1 MSHRHSLRRHLLTTS
16 AAACFAMIAATG
28 QQAFAQTAAEEE
40 AEAAP
45 AAPPT
50 AVPADSIALPEISV
64 VATRT
69 PRPTNEIGSALTV
82 ITREALQRRQ
92 TRLVSEVLREVAG
105 VSVGRTGGVG
115 SFTEVRIRGAESN
128 HTLVLIN
135 GIEAN
140 DPASGRLFDFG
151 NLLASDVERIE
162 VLRGPQSA
170 LYGSDAIGGV
180 INIVTLEGR
189 GPITGQAR
197 VEGGSFGTVSANGR
211 VGGGNEDYAFSASVD
226 FFRTEGFNLSDFGS
240 EEDGHRN
247 ITLNFTGRINPLDVL
262 QIDLAGRFTDASVE
276 NDPQDFTTGRTL
288 DSALDESDTQQ
299 AYGLARATLTLF
311 EGLWEQSAGI
321 TVTDT
326 RNDFVS
332 EFGNSFSEG
341 TLATISYQSDVY
353 LETPNLLD
361 AGHVLTFLF
370 EREETNF
377 SNEFLQGNDTGDFG
391 YVGQYQLSLLDRIFL
406 SGSVRHDD
414 FDTFEDFTTYRVT
427 ASVEP
432 FDTGTRLHGSYGTGV
447 QRPTPTE
454 QFGFFPGSFIGNPE
468 LEPEQSRG
476 WDIGIEQS
484 LLDGRIVADVTY
496 FRNVI
501 EDEINGFVFDPAS
514 GLFTAVN
521 REGESEADG
530 VEIELTAV
538 DLIEGLDLRGS
549 YTYTHA
555 TQPFSDVDGSSG
567 IFRERR
573 RPLHA
578 ASINA
583 NYRFFDDRAN
593 LNVGLIYNGERTD
606 LQFTSPEFREVD
618 LGGYTLVNVTGS
630 YELSENVEIF
640 GRVENV
646 LDQDYE
652 EVFDF
657 NSPGIGAFVG
667 LRLRM

>member
-1 MSHRHSLRRHLLTTS
+1 MSHVHSPRRRLLRAS
-16 AAACFAMIAATG
+16 AATG
-28 QQAFAQTAAEEE
+28 IVLLAAAGQPADAQTAAEEQ
-40 AEAAP
+40 ADPAP
-45 AAPPT
+45 ST
-50 AVPADSIALPEISV
+50 ALPEGSIALPEISV

-69 PRPTNEIGSALTV
+69 PRPTSEIGSALTV
-82 ITREALQRRQ
+82 ITREELQRRQ

-105 VSVGRTGGVG
+105 VSVSRTGGPG
-115 SFTEVRIRGAESN
+115 TFTEVRIRGAESN

-140 DPASGRLFDFG
+140 DPATGRLFDFG

-189 GPITGQAR
+189 GPISGAAR

-211 VGGGNEDYAFSASVD
+211 VGGGDEHYAFAASVD
-226 FFRTEGFNLSDFGS
+226 FFRTEGINLSDFGD
-240 EEDGHRN
+240 EEDGYAN
-247 ITLNFTGRINPLDVL
+247 TTLNFTGRVNPLDVL
-262 QIDLAGRFTDASVE
+262 QIDVAGRYTSTRVE

-288 DSALDESDTQQ
+288 DSDIDESETEQ
-299 AYGLARATLTLF
+299 AYARAQATLTLF
-311 EGLWEQSAGI
+311 DGLWEQSAGLS
-321 TVTDT
+321 VTDT

-332 EFGNSFSEG
+332 EFGNAFSEG
-341 TLATISYQSDVY
+341 TLASIDYQSDVY
-353 LETPNLLD
+353 LETPDLLD
-361 AGHVLTFLF
+361 AEHVLTFLF
-370 EREETNF
+370 EREETNY
-377 SNEFLQGNDTGDFG
+377 SNEFQQGRGTEDFG

-454 QFGFFPGSFIGNPE
+454 QFGFFPGNFIGNPA

-476 WDIGIEQS
+476 WDIGIEQT
-484 LLDGRIVADVTY
+484 LLGGRVVADVTY
-496 FRNVI
+496 FRNMI
-501 EDEINGFVFDPAS
+501 ENEINGFVFDPQS
-514 GLFTAVN
+514 GLFTAAN
-521 REGESEADG
+521 RDGESEADG
-530 VEIELTAV
+530 IEIELTAV
-538 DLIEGLDLRGS
+538 DLVEGLDLSGS

-555 TQPFSDVDGSSG
+555 TQPFSDIDGSEG
-567 IFRERR
+567 VFRERR
-573 RPLHA
+573 RPLHS
-578 ASINA
+578 ASLNA
-583 NYRFFDDRAN
+583 NYRFLDDRAN
-593 LNVGLIYNGERTD
+593 LNLGLIYNGEQTD
-606 LQFTSPEFREVD
+606 LQFTSPEFREVEV
-618 LGGYTLVNVTGS
+618 GSYTLLNIAGS
-630 YELSENVEIF
+630 YDLSENVEIF
-640 GRVENV
+640 GRIENV

-657 NSPGIGAFVG
+657 NAPDIGAFVG
-667 LRLRM
+667 LRIRM

>member
-1 MSHRHSLRRHLLTTS
+1 MPHCHSLRSRLLTTS
-16 AAACFAMIAATG
+16 AATCLGLIAAAG
-28 QQAFAQTAAEEE
+28 LPAFAQPAAGEEE
-40 AEAAP
+40 DAP
-45 AAPPT
+45 AAP
-50 AVPADSIALPEISV
+50 AESIALPEISV
-64 VATRT
+64 IATRT

-82 ITREALQRRQ
+82 ITREELQRRQ

-105 VSVGRTGGVG
+105 VTVSRTGGVG
-115 SFTEVRIRGAESN
+115 TFTEVRIRGAESN

-180 INIVTLEGR
+180 INIVTRQGE
-189 GPITGQAR
+189 GPISGAAR

-211 VGGGNEDYAFSASVD
+211 VAGGDEDYAFSGSVD
-226 FFRTEGFNLSDFGS
+226 LFRTEGINLSDFGG

-247 ITLNFTGRINPLDVL
+247 VTLNFTGRINPLDVL
-262 QIDLAGRFTDASVE
+262 QIDVAGRYTDAFVE
-276 NDPQDFTTGRTL
+276 NDPQDFMTGRTL
-288 DSALDESDTQQ
+288 DSPVDESDTQQ

-311 EGLWEQSAGI
+311 DGMWEQSAGI

-332 EFGNSFSEG
+332 DFGNAFSEG
-341 TLATISYQSDVY
+341 TLANISYQSDVY
-353 LETPNLLD
+353 LETPELLD
-361 AGHVLTFLF
+361 AEHVLTFLV
-370 EREETNF
+370 EREETNY
-377 SNEFLQGNDTGDFG
+377 SNEFQQGRETEDFG

-454 QFGFFPGSFIGNPE
+454 QFGFFPGSFIGNPD
-468 LEPEQSRG
+468 LQPEQSRG
-476 WDIGIEQS
+476 WDIGIEQT
-484 LLDGRIVADVTY
+484 LLGGRIVADVTY
-496 FRNVI
+496 FRNVV
-501 EDEINGFVFDPAS
+501 EDEINGFVFDPDS
-514 GLFTAVN
+514 QLFTAVN
-521 REGESEADG
+521 REGESESDG
-530 VEIELTAV
+530 IEIALTAV
-538 DLIEGLDLRGS
+538 DLIDGLDLQGS
-549 YTYTHA
+549 YSYTHA
-555 TQPFSDVDGSSG
+555 TQPFSDVDGSDG
-567 IFRERR
+567 VFRERR
-573 RPLHA
+573 RPLHS
-578 ASINA
+578 ASVNA
-583 NYRFFDDRAN
+583 NYRFLDDRAN

-606 LQFTSPEFREVD
+606 LRFTSPAFQEVE
-618 LGGYTLVNVTGS
+618 LGSYTLLNIAGS
-630 YELSENVEIF
+630 YDLSENVEIF

-657 NSPGIGAFVG
+657 NAPGIGAFVG
-667 LRLRM
+667 LRIRM